1 MKKMKLSEVK
11 KGTILYV
18 IASAM
23 IKEHGFYVCELAGE
37 TVEITS

>member
-1 MKKMKLSEVK
+1 MKKMKLSEVT
-11 KGTILYV
+11 KGTILYF

-37 TVEITS
+37 TVEIK